1 MHTKFFK
8 PTFIVMHALIA
19 ACVMALAGCATPN
32 TAPNAGQAKPT
43 ASAVSVQ
50 DFEQKLG
57 VKIEGVHLS
66 AAGYMLDFRYRV
78 LDIGKAAPMV
88 SSKINPYLLDETSG
102 ARYGV
107 PDTPKVGQL
116 RSSSRSKVIADR
128 TYFILFA
135 NPGRAV
141 QTGDKLTLVMGDD
154 RLTDLKVE

>member
-1 MHTKFFK
+1 M
-8 PTFIVMHALIA
+8 
-19 ACVMALAGCATPN
+19 AGCATPN
-32 TAPNAGQAKPT
+32 VTPETAQTLSKTGE
-43 ASAVSVQ
+43 ASIQ

-78 LDIGKAAPMV
+78 LDTVKAVPLM
-88 SSKINPYLLDETSG
+88 SRKINPYLLDETSG
-102 ARYGV
+102 IRYGV
-107 PDTPKVGQL
+107 PDSPKVGQL

-128 TYFILFA
+128 IYFILFA

-141 QTGDKLTLVMGDD
+141 QPGSKLTLVMGEM